1 MLADKHHITPDLTWQ
16 FSVYAFSVKIPN
28 ESRYAAVT
36 ENYIIF
42 SVGIISIEES
52 EPHYLDF
59 FALDSRNVEERR
71 KAIDVLENIS
81 IYSNTIDVV
90 PEDQLLILVTC
101 VKKDE
106 ERSVVAARRIRDGE
120 SQKELKALAEKS
132 R

>member
-1 MLADKHHITPDLTWQ
+1 MAILRICLLSENTERKPLCRRYRKITS
-16 FSVYAFSVKIPN
+16 F
-28 ESRYAAVT
+28 
-36 ENYIIF
+36 F

-81 IYSNTIDVV
+81 IYSNNIDVV
-90 PEDQLLILVTC
+90 PEDQLLIPVTC

-106 ERSVVAARRIRDGE
+106 ERRVVAARRIRDGE

>member
-1 MLADKHHITPDLTWQ
+1 LAILRICLLSENTERKPLCRRYRKITS
-16 FSVYAFSVKIPN
+16 F
-28 ESRYAAVT
+28 
-36 ENYIIF
+36 F

-81 IYSNTIDVV
+81 IYSNNIDVV

-106 ERSVVAARRIRDGE
+106 ERRVVAARRIRDGE
-120 SQKELKALAEKS
+120 SQKELKALAEKAD
-132 R
+132 RPAV